1 VSDSWPSVL
10 PTTAPIKP
18 INDYSGEYSA
28 HNVLVLTT
36 FAQKMHYKPHV
47 LIMPRSLEIGS
58 VDQLA
63 ADVAKKWQLGPEDLT
78 LVVDLKGNAIG
89 ASVGSALANKGVDGA
104 YLHQMLVPI
113 LARHSSHHGDH
124 SLAIRRVMSVVDRA
138 YVRGVVSPPG
148 SPQTAARSVV
158 PANAHSSSG
167 GGALISIFFFFFLI
181 VFVGIFVISLR
192 NAKSGMRRISLPKNR
207 DAGDDVDEIKD
218 FIGQSNE
225 RAQIPLKEFAKRV
238 HVKNDLEDGSED
250 LDSGAL
256 DGSPPDP
263 RKVPIAAAFLKKR
276 TGEVKRFGA
285 EDTALAD
292 EGLIPTAADEPT
304 SLAEMGLGSSAAADR
319 TALAE
324 AGMPSPEQADQA
336 FFAPNDVV
344 EPKQQRPRP
353 ELERDFQKS
362 LGDYGDQMVATDAN
376 SSQTAA
382 DLASVDTSAELK
394 TRIPP
399 SFLEMPQDNA
409 STPPAPDSPA
419 MPGPLPMPE
428 RPVESANRVPPA
440 LPGGGWTLPA
450 ADSTGL
456 SSPTPAPTPSAQA
469 MTSAQRSAQPPTGP
483 VIVPTEL
490 DAAALAMPP
499 SPSYN
504 LSFDGG
510 FPDFS
515 KPFANAP
522 TDEATAGAEQNKEQ
536 KPCSKCGAERS
547 ADFAFCLKC
556 GQMFV

>member
-1 VSDSWPSVL
+1 VSDTWPSVL

-18 INDYSGEYSA
+18 INDYSGEFSA
-28 HNVLVLTT
+28 HNILVLTT
-36 FAQKMHYKPHV
+36 LAQRMHYKPHV
-47 LIMPRSLEIGS
+47 LIMPRSVETS
-58 VDQLA
+58 SADQLA
-63 ADVAKKWQLGPEDLT
+63 ATIAQEWKLGPDDLT
-78 LVVDLKGNAIG
+78 LVVDLKGNSIG

-104 YLHQMLVPI
+104 YLHQMLAPI
-113 LARHSSHHGDH
+113 LARHSSHHNDH
-124 SLAIRRVMSVVDRA
+124 FVGIRRVMNVVDRA
-138 YVRGVVSPPG
+138 YVRGVVSPAG
-148 SPQTAARSVV
+148 SPQTAARPVA

-167 GGALISIFFFFFLI
+167 GIFIPIFFFLFLI
-181 VFVGIFVISLR
+181 VFIGIFAISLR

-207 DAGDDVDEIKD
+207 DIGDDVDEIKD
-218 FIGQSNE
+218 FIGQSKE
-225 RAQIPLKEFAKRV
+225 HVQIPLKEFAKRV
-238 HVKNDLEDGSED
+238 HVKNDLEDGGDD

-256 DGSPPDP
+256 AGSPADA
-263 RKVPIAAAFLKKR
+263 RKVPIGAAFLKKR

-292 EGLIPTAADEPT
+292 EGLIPTEATNPT
-304 SLAEMGLGSSAAADR
+304 SFAEMGVSSSTAADR
-319 TALAE
+319 TAFAE
-324 AGMPSPEQADQA
+324 AGTPSPEQSDQA

-394 TRIPP
+394 TRVPP

-409 STPPAPDSPA
+409 STPSAPDSPV

-428 RPVESANRVPPA
+428 RPVESANRVPPP
-440 LPGGGWTLPA
+440 LPGGGWTLPVA
-450 ADSTGL
+450 AATGL
-456 SSPTPAPTPSAQA
+456 SSPPLAPTPSAQPA
-469 MTSAQRSAQPPTGP
+469 MPAQAPAEPPAGP
-483 VIVPTEL
+483 VVLPTEL

-515 KPFANAP
+515 KPFANAQ
-522 TDEATAGAEQNKEQ
+522 TGEATAGAEQNKEQ
-536 KPCSKCGAERS
+536 KLCSKCGAERS